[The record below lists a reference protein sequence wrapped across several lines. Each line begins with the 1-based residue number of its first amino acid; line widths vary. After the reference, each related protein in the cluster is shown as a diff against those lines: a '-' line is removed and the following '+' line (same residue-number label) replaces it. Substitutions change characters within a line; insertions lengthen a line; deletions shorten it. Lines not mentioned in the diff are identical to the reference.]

1 MAVGNHD
8 PKTVLIFEL
17 LHELQQSK
25 NYLENLKLEIAHVKK
40 VIKYTKL
47 SIKAGERIY
56 PEDKPIL
63 TTSKTEK

>member
-1 MAVGNHD
+1 MTNISHSKTNLMTVGKND

-17 LHELQQSK
+17 LHEKQK
-25 NYLENLKLEIAHVKK
+25 AEKYLENLKLEIAHVKK

-56 PEDKPIL
+56 P
-63 TTSKTEK
+63 TN